1 MLPVGSSMERNSSQA
16 GKLLIGTSYEF
27 EYLENVFNG
36 TKPAPNPSDER
47 TTSSIFSLFASYSVN
62 DNLAVEGVFPW
73 RNIIN
78 AKNNIDPTKPPGL
91 YIRESNGF
99 SDALLLIKYSDYYFD
114 DSVLATFGTG
124 VKLATGSISARDN
137 QGEVISETLQL
148 GSGTIDPMFSL
159 FLGYPNGK
167 WLISGSVFTRLS
179 VYENV
184 VGYKYGNE
192 FHYRLSANYDQSD
205 AFFLKAGLES
215 VLTARD
221 THQYGEPEIERGGVW
236 TYLVTGFGVR
246 FANNFILDVE
256 YPWTIFFD
264 VNESQLIPDGFIRL
278 NLFYDWSMNEK

>member
-1 MLPVGSSMERNSSQA
+1 MERNSSQA

-47 TTSSIFSLFASYSVN
+47 TTSSIFSLFISYSVN
-62 DNLAVEGVFPW
+62 DNLTVEGVLPW

-91 YIRESNGF
+91 YIREANGF
-99 SDALLLIKYSDYYFD
+99 SDALLLIKHSDYYFD
-114 DSVLATFGTG
+114 DAVLATFSTG
-124 VKLATGSISARDN
+124 VKLATGSISARDK

-148 GSGTIDPMFSL
+148 GSGTIDPMFLL

-167 WLISGSVFTRLS
+167 WLISGSIFTRLS
-179 VYENV
+179 LYENV

-246 FANNFILDVE
+246 FANNFIIDVE

-278 NLFYDWSMNEK
+278 NLFYDWPFNEK

>member
-1 MLPVGSSMERNSSQA
+1 MERNSSQA
-16 GKLLIGTSYEF
+16 GKLLIGASYEF

-62 DNLAVEGVFPW
+62 DNLTVEGVFPW

-99 SDALLLIKYSDYYFD
+99 SDVLLLIKYSDYYFD

-179 VYENV
+179 FYENV

-192 FHYRLSANYDQSD
+192 FHYRLSANYDKSD
-205 AFFLKAGLES
+205 AFFIKAGLES

-236 TYLVTGFGVR
+236 TYFVPGFGVR

-256 YPWTIFFD
+256 YPWTVFFD

-278 NLFYDWSMNEK
+278 NLFYDWPFDEK